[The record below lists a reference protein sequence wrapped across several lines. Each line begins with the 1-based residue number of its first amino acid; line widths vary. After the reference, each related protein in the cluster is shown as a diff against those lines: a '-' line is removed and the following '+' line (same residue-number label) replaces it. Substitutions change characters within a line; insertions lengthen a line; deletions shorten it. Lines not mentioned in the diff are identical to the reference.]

1 MPQIRIIFFP
11 NKKKKLIWTPL
22 RDMIQE
28 NEIIGERK
36 TDEDPEL
43 SVFAKTAEEPNV
55 RSPIEN
61 RLFNGSNNPIRL
73 TTRMKTKYG
82 CTFDVRRFPLDAHK
96 CQLIMKINQRKHY
109 KTRFIDNGNIKYIGD
124 TIIDQFKFGQIHS
137 KVLNS
142 NASTKLIVIM
152 SMSRIPINQ
161 FLNTFFPTVILWLF
175 GYSTLFIEP
184 NENGFDNRFMGSG
197 TSLLV
202 IATLI
207 NAVKS
212 DLPKTAYTKLID
224 IWFLWHVLSVFTII
238 IYHIVL
244 DRIRKNLE
252 GKIENEDE
260 VYEYQ
265 QDDKYALDA
274 PISTKVK
281 RINKVL
287 SVLFPTLNVIFY
299 IVYFYLKFA

>member
-1 MPQIRIIFFP
+1 MVII
-11 NKKKKLIWTPL
+11 
-22 RDMIQE
+22 
-28 NEIIGERK
+28 
-36 TDEDPEL
+36 
-43 SVFAKTAEEPNV
+43 
-55 RSPIEN
+55 
-61 RLFNGSNNPIRL
+61 
-73 TTRMKTKYG
+73 
-82 CTFDVRRFPLDAHK
+82 
-96 CQLIMKINQRKHY
+96 
-109 KTRFIDNGNIKYIGD
+109 
-124 TIIDQFKFGQIHS
+124 
-137 KVLNS
+137 
-142 NASTKLIVIM
+142 
-152 SMSRIPINQ
+152 SMSRIPTNQ

-212 DLPKTAYTKLID
+212 DLPKTAYTKFID

-252 GKIENEDE
+252 GKNENEDE
-260 VYEYQ
+260 VFEYQ

-274 PISTKVK
+274 QISTKVK
-281 RINKVL
+281 RINNAL
-287 SVLFPTLNVIFY
+287 SILFPTLNGIFY
-299 IVYFYLKFA
+299 IVYFYLKLT